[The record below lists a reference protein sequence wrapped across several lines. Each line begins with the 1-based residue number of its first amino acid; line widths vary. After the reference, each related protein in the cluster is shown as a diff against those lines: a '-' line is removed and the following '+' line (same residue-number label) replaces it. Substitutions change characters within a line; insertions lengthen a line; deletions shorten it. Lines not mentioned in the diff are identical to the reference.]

1 MDVIVLLQ
9 LKDVV
14 FNLQVIKV
22 GFETKSCCFNI
33 EDNLALSML
42 TQTFTQKLQ
51 IAYFTSKHHFA
62 KYVNNQKKAIRH
74 LNTYRKRLNAIIDV
88 ITITSRIADITTA
101 AIVVMGA
108 KTGQYFFL

>member
-42 TQTFTQKLQ
+42 T
-51 IAYFTSKHHFA
+51 
-62 KYVNNQKKAIRH
+62 
-74 LNTYRKRLNAIIDV
+74 
-88 ITITSRIADITTA
+88 
-101 AIVVMGA
+101 
-108 KTGQYFFL
+108 

>member
-22 GFETKSCCFNI
+22 GFEAKSCCFNI

-42 TQTFTQKLQ
+42 TLDLHIEVTNCLLYIK
-51 IAYFTSKHHFA
+51 TSLCK
-62 KYVNNQKKAIRH
+62 VR
-74 LNTYRKRLNAIIDV
+74 
-88 ITITSRIADITTA
+88 
-101 AIVVMGA
+101 
-108 KTGQYFFL
+108 